1 MAALAAVNL
10 GRAMQCPDPGFAAG
24 CIGYKGIGGGSN
36 LLRQWFEHRDTLHG
50 ELRQRIKSIAR
61 EALTD
66 LAFDR
71 LARGSGSQKTG
82 LVPQNRARPYRAG
95 DELDQLDID
104 GTLEALITAGKPL
117 DPVAADDLLVYDTAR
132 GQAAPAVLIDISG
145 SMSGKDLAICAIAVV
160 LLLGKLSSDE
170 LALAAFE
177 SDTHV
182 LKGFD
187 QEADL
192 DAVADQLLDLKAT
205 GGTCVDAALKWAAG
219 QFAGTEARTR
229 LPFVLSDFCFS
240 ERADDVR
247 RRAAELADLGV
258 SYLAALHGYLCRECH
273 DALLSV
279 LGGHHAKLP
288 NPERLPALLMEALQN
303 IADGGSR

>member
-82 LVPQNRARPYRAG
+82 LVPQNRPRPYRAG

-104 GTLEALITAGKPL
+104 GTREALITAGKPL
-117 DPVAADDLLVYDTAR
+117 DEIAADDLLVYDTAR

-145 SMSGKDLAICAIAVV
+145 SMSGKD
-160 LLLGKLSSDE
+160 
-170 LALAAFE
+170 AAP
-177 SDTHV
+177 
-182 LKGFD
+182 
-187 QEADL
+187 A
-192 DAVADQLLDLKAT
+192 
-205 GGTCVDAALKWAAG
+205 W
-219 QFAGTEARTR
+219 TR
-229 LPFVLSDFCFS
+229 
-240 ERADDVR
+240 R
-247 RRAAELADLGV
+247 
-258 SYLAALHGYLCRECH
+258 
-273 DALLSV
+273 
-279 LGGHHAKLP
+279 
-288 NPERLPALLMEALQN
+288 
-303 IADGGSR
+303 